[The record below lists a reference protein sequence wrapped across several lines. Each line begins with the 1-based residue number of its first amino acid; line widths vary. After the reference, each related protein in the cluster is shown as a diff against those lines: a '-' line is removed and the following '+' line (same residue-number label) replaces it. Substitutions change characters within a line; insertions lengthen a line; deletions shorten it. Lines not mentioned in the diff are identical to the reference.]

1 MRRETWRATTKLAA
15 SLGLLL
21 AGCTQESLRI
31 ALESQR
37 RADEVQ
43 QAVFARQHDALCG
56 LLYRDAL
63 HRLAEQELVL
73 EPRHRAA
80 LSELW
85 NDRDLVEFWAIQ
97 HERARALRLAG
108 VDAKLFADQ
117 SIVDLLWKQVDAR
130 IDRTREVAAAR
141 AAQAAAKQVL
151 PPAAAPEAEP
161 PASASDPSAAEAE
174 EENR

>member
-1 MRRETWRATTKLAA
+1 MQRETWRVRSCLAA
-15 SLGLLL
+15 GLGLLL

-37 RADEVQ
+37 RANEVQ
-43 QAVFARQHDALCG
+43 HAVFERQHEALCG

-63 HRLAEQELVL
+63 HRLAEQELAL

-80 LSELW
+80 LSDLW

-117 SIVDLLWKQVDAR
+117 SIVDLLWKQVDVR
-130 IDRTREVAAAR
+130 IDRTREVTAAR
-141 AAQAAAKQVL
+141 AAQAAARQVL
-151 PPAAAPEAEP
+151 PPPAMHEAQPLGSLPESGAAQ
-161 PASASDPSAAEAE
+161 AE
-174 EENR
+174 EKR